1 MLTVRPGTAA
11 RPVTGGPRWGPWR
24 NIFFPL
30 SSASLSGSRRRV
42 RTPRTTQEGFFMGN
56 ISEGHFE
63 SYHLCYIFNL
73 VCDRMLI
80 SSWVTD
86 LEVKYKRNISSQIFQ
101 HATGFFS
108 FQKTLLWWEL
118 PRMILNDI
126 FLMRVSWEEY
136 EMRMIRIC
144 LSLLETLNYHQITVA

>member
-1 MLTVRPGTAA
+1 MSQSELENVDGETRHSRPAGDGRSEVRAVAQHFLP
-11 RPVTGGPRWGPWR
+11 
-24 NIFFPL
+24 F

-80 SSWVTD
+80 SSCFR
-86 LEVKYKRNISSQIFQ
+86 YRS
-101 HATGFFS
+101 
-108 FQKTLLWWEL
+108 
-118 PRMILNDI
+118 
-126 FLMRVSWEEY
+126 
-136 EMRMIRIC
+136 
-144 LSLLETLNYHQITVA
+144 